1 MNEFLNTLFITS
13 EPSYVRLEGS
23 TLCVE
28 VDGEKKLQVPLHHL
42 NAVVCFGDVMLT
54 PAIMRRCADDGRSLV
69 LLDRY
74 GNFKARLEGVVSGNV
89 LLRLAQHRWASDDK
103 KQISMAQSFLVGKLR
118 NSRQL
123 LLRATRDTREESVAG
138 VLERCCDLIAQGVR
152 KLENADNMDQIRG
165 IEGDAAKNYF
175 GCMKF
180 LIRADRRE
188 SFGMKDRSRR
198 PPLDKINALLSF
210 LYTILLNDCKSSLE
224 GVGLDPQ
231 IGFLHAVRPGRAA
244 LALDL
249 MEELRSVLADRLVV
263 SLVNLGQ
270 VGESDFEERTGG
282 AVYLN
287 DTGRRAVLGAY
298 QKRKQEE
305 VTHPLLEK
313 KVPIGLLPHIQ
324 SRLLARTIRGDM
336 ERYIPFLI
344 R

>member
-1 MNEFLNTLFITS
+1 MNEFLNTLFITT
-13 EPSYVRLEGS
+13 EPAYVRLEGS

-28 VDGEKKLQVPLHHL
+28 VDGKKKLQVPLHHL
-42 NAVVCFGDVMLT
+42 SAVVCFGDVMLT
-54 PAIMRRCADDGRSLV
+54 PAIMRQCADDGRSLV

-74 GNFKARLEGVVSGNV
+74 GHFKARLEGPVNGNV
-89 LLRLAQHRWASDDK
+89 LLRIAQHKLVSDSE
-103 KQISMAQSFLVGKLR
+103 QTMSMAQSFLIGKLR
-118 NSRQL
+118 NSRQSI
-123 LLRATRDTREESVAG
+123 LRASRDAKDATLVPT
-138 VLERCCDLIAQGVR
+138 LERCCDLIAHSAK
-152 KLENADNMDQIRG
+152 KLKTARDIDEIRG

-175 GCMKF
+175 GCLKF
-180 LIRADRRE
+180 LIRADRRD
-188 SFGMKDRSRR
+188 SFGMLERSRR

-210 LYTILLNDCKSSLE
+210 AYTLLLTDCRSSLE

-231 IGFLHAVRPGRAA
+231 IGFLHVVRPGRAA

-249 MEELRSVLADRLVV
+249 MEEFRSVLADRLVV

-270 VGESDFEERTGG
+270 IGDDDFEERTGG

-287 DTGRRAVLGAY
+287 DKGRRVVLAAY

-313 KVPIGLLPHIQ
+313 KIPIGLLPHVQ

-336 ERYIPFLI
+336 ERYVPYLV